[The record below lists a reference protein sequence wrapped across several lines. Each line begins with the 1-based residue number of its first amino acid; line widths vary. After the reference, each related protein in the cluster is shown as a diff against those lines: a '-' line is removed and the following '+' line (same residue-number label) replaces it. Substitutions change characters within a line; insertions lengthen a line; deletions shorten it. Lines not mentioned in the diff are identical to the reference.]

1 MVASSVLSVGGG
13 RSGGSAAAAAG
24 ADRGGVATR
33 PGMHRRVGLLGSG
46 PQRRRY
52 GGATVAL
59 RRPQCERPAQARVRT
74 IAGGAPGHGRW
85 VGPGGRSVVPGIQ
98 AGVKH
103 VGHCSSCSNS
113 SGNNRSSSSSN
124 RHSWRK
130 LQPHYS
136 RRRRPCRRQRPPHRH
151 PLRPQPMGLDLR
163 QMVTDSAHRCTLWL
177 CFVRGGR
184 ERSCGIW
191 ARGTGVAV
199 LHSCDAGDCGLC
211 GLKNIAFPATSNSPQ
226 STGKSFY
233 FSSLCTS
240 TSLPASRQQSERD
253 PVLSFSFLNLSSTH
267 LASLPR
273 FIAFAPC
280 SSCASL
286 NFFLKILV
294 FLAMWSPVR
303 FQVQ

>member
-1 MVASSVLSVGGG
+1 M
-13 RSGGSAAAAAG
+13 
-24 ADRGGVATR
+24 
-33 PGMHRRVGLLGSG
+33 
-46 PQRRRY
+46 
-52 GGATVAL
+52 
-59 RRPQCERPAQARVRT
+59 
-74 IAGGAPGHGRW
+74 
-85 VGPGGRSVVPGIQ
+85 PGIQ

-113 SGNNRSSSSSN
+113 SGNNRSNSSSN

-130 LQPHYS
+130 LL
-136 RRRRPCRRQRPPHRH
+136 PPPAPLQEAAPPAPA

-163 QMVTDSAHRCTLWL
+163 QMVADSAHRCTLWL

-226 STGKSFY
+226 STRKSFY

-240 TSLPASRQQSERD
+240 TSLPASRQHSERD
-253 PVLSFSFLNLSSTH
+253 PVLSFSFLSLAHTLLLS
-267 LASLPR
+267 LASLLLPPAPR
-273 FIAFAPC
+273 VP
-280 SSCASL
+280 L
-286 NFFLKILV
+286 
-294 FLAMWSPVR
+294 
-303 FQVQ
+303 